1 MAAEDWIWNCHTNSP
16 VMDVMILDKLSYS
29 SIQRHGYTYEDKQYG
44 CQWSYYL
51 RYIKGVQP
59 LLADSRYWKF
69 GNIIHDILAGF
80 YPSIIIS
87 TLNNYPSPKNYFDV
101 ILADL
106 LSKKWD
112 YVLPEKFY
120 VDAIAIL
127 TGFSL
132 NESAKYTAFLRG
144 ETQFMPLHIELAL
157 DESFNI
163 RIDRVNSDH
172 TFTDYKTSKEM
183 PESPKIEHI
192 LQAGT
197 YAISYFKKFGIWSPK
212 MTYYFLRHN
221 KPLIV
226 YITQEVINL
235 ISDIANKVTDNIN
248 RGIFTKNSN
257 NCTWCDMRHVCGLEE
272 IDLLR

>member
-1 MAAEDWIWNCHTNSP
+1 
-16 VMDVMILDKLSYS
+16 MDVVDLDKLSYS
-29 SIQRHGYTYEDKQYG
+29 SIQRHGYIYEGKKYG
-44 CQWSYYL
+44 CEWSYYL
-51 RYIKGVQP
+51 RYIKQVKP
-59 LLADSRYWKF
+59 CKSDKKF
-69 GNIIHDILAGF
+69 TEFGKIIHDILANF
-80 YPSIIIS
+80 YPAIINS
-87 TLNNYPSPKNYFDV
+87 TLNNYPNPKNYFDV

-120 VDAIAIL
+120 QDAIAIL
-127 TGFSL
+127 TNFSM
-132 NESAKYTAFLRG
+132 NESLKYTAYLGG
-144 ETQFMPLHIELAL
+144 ETQFMPLYIELAL
-157 DESFNI
+157 DEPFNI

-172 TFTDYKTSKEM
+172 SFTDYKTSKEM

-221 KPLIV
+221 KPMIV
-226 YITQEVINL
+226 PITQEVINL
-235 ISDIANKVTDNIN
+235 TGDVANKVVDNIN
-248 RGIFTKNSN
+248 KGIFIKNSD

-272 IDLLR
+272 INLTR